1 VSIPKRIALAF
12 LILLV
17 AEAVGIAILPTFLK
31 IIRGW
36 LGIWP
41 APTEHFSEL
50 VGNTAWPCAL
60 LLLAFV
66 FKRNIGALI
75 GSLRKFSFG
84 DTTFEF
90 GRGLDAA
97 EAQASTLP
105 PPPEQPQPPV
115 PQPEPGEIS
124 LETAEISPALAI
136 IESWLPIERQIYSL
150 GAVHGYGTGRA
161 RSISFLLDRLGR
173 DGVLDR
179 KTVGLINQLRELR
192 NIAVHSQDEIALTV
206 EDARRY
212 RELSL
217 TVVEAI
223 KSSKR

>member
-1 VSIPKRIALAF
+1 

-17 AEAVGIAILPTFLK
+17 AEAAGFAILPTFLK
-31 IIRGW
+31 IISGW

-50 VGNTAWPCAL
+50 VGNIAWPSAL
-60 LLLAFV
+60 LFLAFV
-66 FKRNIGALI
+66 FKRHIGALI

-105 PPPEQPQPPV
+105 APPEQLQPPV
-115 PQPEPGEIS
+115 PEPEPEEVS

-150 GAVHGYGTGRA
+150 GAIHGYGTGRG

-179 KTVGLINQLRELR
+179 KTVALINAFAIVWNAAAKFSPPPTLLRCC
-192 NIAVHSQDEIALTV
+192 I
-206 EDARRY
+206 
-212 RELSL
+212 
-217 TVVEAI
+217 
-223 KSSKR
+223 